1 MNLERLGLND
11 RMDERR
17 RLAEATSNV
26 FATPEFHET
35 WWRHFGGGR
44 ELRLTGVVAD
54 DGRLAG
60 VLPLY
65 LWRPGVTRFIGHGG
79 GDELGP
85 LALDGDR
92 AAVARAAARIATPLV
107 VCEHLRPEW
116 SDALGASVV
125 LDEGSPV
132 LPVAAHAGWDAY
144 LATRSSNFRQQVR
157 SRTRKLEQ
165 AHEVRYRL
173 ADERTLADDLD
184 TLFRLHRARWQ
195 RPSTFGAREAFHR
208 DFARV
213 ALARG
218 WARLVVLEVDERPA
232 AAWYGFRFGEVDS
245 YYQSGRD
252 PEFERESVGLVLLA
266 HTIRAAFEDGRR
278 EYRFLRGDEPYKG
291 RFTDDDSYVVSS
303 VAGSLAAPAAAAL
316 RLTRAAAR
324 RLRRSRPTAPRPGGG
339 RRGA

>member
-1 MNLERLGLND
+1 MNARPLELDSHVEERLA
-11 RMDERR
+11 
-17 RLAEATSNV
+17 LAEATDNV
-26 FATPEFHET
+26 FATPDFHET
-35 WWRHFGGGR
+35 WWKHFGAGR
-44 ELRLTGVVAD
+44 TPLLHGVFD
-54 DGRLAG
+54 DGGRLAG

-65 LWRPGVTRFIGHGG
+65 RWRPGVARFMGHGG

-85 LALDGDR
+85 AAREADR
-92 AAVARAAARIATPLV
+92 VAVAEALPKLAPLV

-116 SDALGASVV
+116 SGALGASPVIE
-125 LDEGSPV
+125 EGSPV
-132 LPVAAHAGWDAY
+132 LPVAAFADWDAY

-157 SRTRKLEQ
+157 ARTKKLEQ

-173 ADERTLADDLD
+173 ADEASLEADLD

-195 RPSTFGAREAFHR
+195 KPSTFGSREAFHR

-213 ALARG
+213 ALGRG
-218 WARLVVLEVDERPA
+218 WTRLVVLELAGAPA

-252 PEFERESVGLVLLA
+252 PSLERESVGLVLLA

-291 RFTDDDSYVVSS
+291 RFTDDGSRVVSS
-303 VAGSLAAPAAAAL
+303 VAGPLALPAASAL
-316 RLTRAAAR
+316 RVTRAATR
-324 RLRRSRPTAPRPGGG
+324 LLRRSRPTARRPGGSP
-339 RRGA
+339 RAA